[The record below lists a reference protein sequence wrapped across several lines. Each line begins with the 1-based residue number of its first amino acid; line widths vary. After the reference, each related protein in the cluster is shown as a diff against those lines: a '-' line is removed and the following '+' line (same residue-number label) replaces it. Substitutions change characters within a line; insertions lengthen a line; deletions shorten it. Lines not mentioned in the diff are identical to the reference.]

1 LGRKKKKKKEEP
13 DIWDET
19 DVLHGI
25 VNKKSWDFI
34 SHVNK
39 NTAGFLTKPWC
50 DNLKINAKSGL
61 WEKFGGL
68 ADDCFGLAK
77 NKAII
82 GVGSGPSL
90 NKNIDV
96 LRERLGADG
105 IKDFDNRN
113 YVTICSNHQYKPLLN
128 QGIIPDFVMLVDAS
142 DVVYEQLCVDVP
154 DHGKNTTLIC
164 GLHCAPK
171 MLDEW
176 DKQGKNIRFYVNS
189 TEDVQSAFK
198 KHLKCDPKKYSMEMG
213 GNVLNAAFVIGSM
226 VMRSF
231 VFLAVGNDL
240 SVPLNDDI
248 DKQRDGYYADGD
260 YSTNAAVTGT
270 GRDEAKVMKRWAGF
284 NLTKSPIKLINP
296 KGLDRYNIEL
306 DLVGTSHTLWVY
318 KTWLESTIL
327 RTSVVPNLSLHYFNC
342 TEGGILGVMTKDV
355 DYEKFF
361 DGDDWRKPEN
371 WYLLDE
377 KCRCY
382 HTALLEDAMEHF
394 DKCKEVFER
403 GEHPLIAMS

>member
-1 LGRKKKKKKEEP
+1 
-13 DIWDET
+13 
-19 DVLHGI
+19 
-25 VNKKSWDFI
+25 
-34 SHVNK
+34 
-39 NTAGFLTKPWC
+39 
-50 DNLKINAKSGL
+50 
-61 WEKFGGL
+61 
-68 ADDCFGLAK
+68 
-77 NKAII
+77 
-82 GVGSGPSL
+82 
-90 NKNIDV
+90 
-96 LRERLGADG
+96 
-105 IKDFDNRN
+105 
-113 YVTICSNHQYKPLLN
+113 
-128 QGIIPDFVMLVDAS
+128 M
-142 DVVYEQLCVDVP
+142 
-154 DHGKNTTLIC
+154 
-164 GLHCAPK
+164 
-171 MLDEW
+171 
-176 DKQGKNIRFYVNS
+176 
-189 TEDVQSAFK
+189 
-198 KHLKCDPKKYSMEMG
+198 
-213 GNVLNAAFVIGSM
+213 
-226 VMRSF
+226 
-231 VFLAVGNDL
+231 FLAVGNDL
-240 SVPLNDDI
+240 SFPLNDDI

-355 DYEKFF
+355 DYERFF